1 MTTSA
6 IDKRYMCV
14 CYGQM
19 QLSGVIEEPIARD
32 SQSIITRKVDASGK
46 YAKTSYETV
55 MTNLKRVYVKLNY
68 ILEGRIKYA
77 FILIM

>member
-1 MTTSA
+1 MYRLTDQHLNNKVHVLSNYRADDIHHLMTTSA

-32 SQSIITRKVDASGK
+32 SLYCTR
-46 YAKTSYETV
+46 
-55 MTNLKRVYVKLNY
+55 RH
-68 ILEGRIKYA
+68 
-77 FILIM
+77 